1 MPPLPRLRV
10 TALGELAKQL
20 RFAPREALLR
30 DIERAEAL
38 AGEID
43 PGRTYPEDW
52 IVFRITGY
60 RARIEEPAQVV
71 GAALLGDLSA
81 LVERLSAAAGQTA
94 EELAAAGAIDADT
107 LAARWGVSRKT
118 LERWRREGLLARRA
132 SLGGGL
138 SRLAYMPGPVER
150 FERMNAARI
159 ARAAA
164 FSRVPPEVEAR
175 MLQRAARYR
184 ESLGLSLNEA
194 AARIARRF
202 GRSHEGVRRIL
213 RRHDERAIAA
223 GRAPIFGDPPPLA
236 SRRQRVALRAWRR
249 GVEPGRIAARFG
261 RTRGAIHHALLAERA
276 RLLRAHLVG
285 PVPPGAG
292 ALDEDA
298 VVALLAPDPVR
309 SGLTWRG
316 ETDLRAFIR
325 SARERTAP
333 VAVEERM
340 RAMAMH
346 ALRARAARLVS
357 SLGSSGPDA
366 AGVDRAETDL
376 RWAARLL
383 ATLVRSQLPLMVET
397 LEGAIGV
404 PLEGLRPAESLP
416 LLASAVGA
424 AALGVLAHDPWRG
437 GRPAAPVGLAVTR
450 LATER
455 ARAVRPDPR
464 RATPRLSAGVAFDD
478 WTRRLAPWQAF
489 LEPDARFAGALDR
502 LDAVQRGLLCARFG
516 LGGDHPRTLAE
527 LAAELGVTIMR
538 AGELERRAARAALA
552 AVRAE

>member
-43 PGRTYPEDW
+43 PGRVYPEDW

-60 RARIEEPAQVV
+60 RAHIDEPAQVV

-81 LVERLSAAAGQTA
+81 LVERLTAAAGLTA
-94 EELAAAGAIDADT
+94 EDLAAAGAIDADA

-138 SRLAYMPGPVER
+138 SRLAYMPGAVER
-150 FERMNAARI
+150 FERANAARI

-164 FSRVPPEVEAR
+164 FSRVPREVEAE
-175 MLQRAARYR
+175 MLRRAARYR
-184 ESLGLSLNEA
+184 DSLGLSLNETA
-194 AARIARRF
+194 GRLARRF

-213 RRHDERAIAA
+213 RRHDQRASAA
-223 GRAPIFGDPPPLA
+223 GRTPIFGEPPPLA
-236 SRRQRVALRAWRR
+236 GRRQRIALRAWRR

-261 RTRGAIHHALLAERA
+261 RTRGAIHHALLAERV
-276 RLLRAHLVG
+276 RLLRAHPIG
-285 PVPPGAG
+285 PVPPSAAALTDEALG
-292 ALDEDA
+292 ALLE
-298 VVALLAPDPVR
+298 PEPVR

-316 ETDLRAFIR
+316 EMDLLAFIR
-325 SARERTAP
+325 SSRERAAP

-346 ALRARAARLVS
+346 ALRARAARFTASLAS
-357 SLGSSGPDA
+357 SAPDA

-383 ATLVRSQLPLMVET
+383 ATLVRTHLPLMVET

-404 PLEGLRPAESLP
+404 PLEGLRPAESRP
-416 LLASAVGA
+416 LIASALGA
-424 AALGVLAHDPWRG
+424 AASGVLAHDPWRG
-437 GRPAAPVGLAVTR
+437 GRAAAPVGLAVTR
-450 LATER
+450 LAAER
-455 ARAVRPDPR
+455 ARSVRPDPR
-464 RATPRLSAGVAFDD
+464 RATPRLSEGVAFDD

-489 LEPDARFAGALDR
+489 LEPDARFAGAMDR
-502 LDAVQRGLLCARFG
+502 LDAAHRMTLCARFG
-516 LGGDHPRTLAE
+516 LGGDRPRTLAE

-538 AGELERRAARAALA
+538 AGDLERRAVRAALA
-552 AVRAE
+552 VVRAE

>member
-10 TALGELAKQL
+10 SALGELAKQL

-43 PGRTYPEDW
+43 PERTYPEDW

-60 RARIEEPAQVV
+60 RARIDEPAQVV

-81 LVERLSAAAGQTA
+81 LVERLSAAAGLTA
-94 EELAAAGAIDADT
+94 EELAGAGAIDGDA

-138 SRLAYMPGPVER
+138 SRLAYMPGAVER

-175 MLQRAARYR
+175 MLRRAARYR
-184 ESLGLSLNEA
+184 DSLGLSLNEA

-223 GRAPIFGDPPPLA
+223 GRTAIFGEPPPLA
-236 SRRQRVALRAWRR
+236 GRRQRTALRAWRR
-249 GVEPGRIAARFG
+249 GVQPGRIAARFG
-261 RTRGAIHHALLAERA
+261 RTRGAIHHAILAERA
-276 RLLRAHLVG
+276 RLLRAHPVG
-285 PVPPGAG
+285 AVPPAAG
-292 ALDEDA
+292 ALDDDA
-298 VVALLAPDPVR
+298 IAALLEPEPVR
-309 SGLTWRG
+309 AGLTWRG
-316 ETDLRAFIR
+316 ETDLLAFIR
-325 SARERTAP
+325 SARERAAP
-333 VAVEERM
+333 IAVEERM

-346 ALRARAARLVS
+346 ALRARAGRITAL
-357 SLGSSGPDA
+357 LGSSSPDA
-366 AGVDRAETDL
+366 TGVDRAETDL

-383 ATLVRSQLPLMVET
+383 ATLVRTHLPLMVET

-404 PLEGLRPAESLP
+404 PLEGLRPAESRP

-424 AALGVLAHDPWRG
+424 VASGVLAHDPSRG
-437 GRPAAPVGLAVTR
+437 GRVAAPVGLAVTR
-450 LATER
+450 LAAER
-455 ARAVRPDPR
+455 ARVVRPDPR
-464 RATPRLSAGVAFDD
+464 RATPRLSAGVVFDD

-489 LEPDARFAGALDR
+489 LEPEARFAGALDR
-502 LDAVQRGLLCARFG
+502 LDQEHRAMLCARFG
-516 LGGDHPRTLAE
+516 LGGTHPRTLAE
-527 LAAELGVTIMR
+527 LAAERGVTVMR
-538 AGELERRAARAALA
+538 AGELERRAVRAALA
-552 AVRAE
+552 VVRAE